1 MTSSDRREP
10 VSETLT
16 PLVRQLASQ
25 LRASRSGFA
34 VAKSFPE
41 REAAQRPDL
50 KGTLEAIA
58 KAAERSNAR
67 QEAVGLL
74 KTRLEEAEGRLAAQS
89 AALADTE
96 GQLRAALDEA
106 RLQRARADELERRS
120 IELLEKTQG
129 MLTDAGERLLAA
141 EARAESAEGD
151 LAFLKDFVRERL
163 G

>member
-1 MTSSDRREP
+1 MTSSDRHEP

-34 VAKSFPE
+34 IAKSFPE
-41 REAAQRPDL
+41 RDAAKRPDL

-58 KAAERSNAR
+58 TAADRSNAR
-67 QEAVGLL
+67 QEAVELL
-74 KTRLEEAEGRLAAQS
+74 KARLEEADAKLATQS
-89 AALADTE
+89 AALTDAE

-141 EARAESAEGD
+141 ETRAESAESD
-151 LAFLKDFVRERL
+151 LTFLKDFVRERL